1 MAKRRAY
8 LVKQRNKYLED
19 LGLEPYQYGVNW
31 TLDDKRKD
39 LRRWDRQRRKYGFDE
54 RETREM
60 DVAYAE
66 WLYSRLMMYRKRA
79 SKAVDLTYYSIE
91 FDGKEYTQIEAI
103 DKVLKWTR
111 YYLVN
116 RKDPDRSVKAF
127 GKLQKASRLWTKL
140 LPYVSW

>member
-103 DKVLKWTR
+103 DKVLK
-111 YYLVN
+111 
-116 RKDPDRSVKAF
+116 
-127 GKLQKASRLWTKL
+127 
-140 LPYVSW
+140 